1 MPHDVEL
8 TVIRLH
14 EPPLDA
20 DTLASFLSDDE
31 RERAARFKFPELQK
45 RFRVGRGML
54 RLRLGHVCGVTPD
67 RITFA
72 YSSFGKPSLPDF
84 PDIHFNASHSGHL
97 WACAIGG
104 TSPLGLDIEEVR
116 PMRDLD
122 GIAQRFFA
130 PEEWNA
136 IRIHDSDEP
145 RLTSFFRCWTRKE
158 AYIKALGDGLSRGLA
173 TFTVSCEEQ
182 EFSVVEDS
190 LSPERYSIRS
200 FVPAPGYQGAL
211 ATRGEI

>member
-14 EPPLDA
+14 APPVAA
-20 DTLASFLSDDE
+20 DILASFLSDDE
-31 RERAARFKFPELQK
+31 RERAARFKFPELQD

-54 RLRLGHVCGVTPD
+54 RLKLGQVCGIPPD
-67 RITFA
+67 EIEFA
-72 YSSFGKPSLPDF
+72 YSSFGKPSLPHF
-84 PDIHFNASHSGHL
+84 PDVQFNASHSGDL

-130 PEEWNA
+130 PAEWA
-136 IRIHDSDEP
+136 VIQTHPSGEP
-145 RLTSFFRCWTRKE
+145 RTAAFFRCWTRKE

-173 TFTVSCEEQ
+173 TFTVSCDEQ
-182 EFSVVEDS
+182 EFSTVDDS
-190 LSPERYSIRS
+190 LSPQRYLIRS

-211 ATRGEI
+211 AIPSDI